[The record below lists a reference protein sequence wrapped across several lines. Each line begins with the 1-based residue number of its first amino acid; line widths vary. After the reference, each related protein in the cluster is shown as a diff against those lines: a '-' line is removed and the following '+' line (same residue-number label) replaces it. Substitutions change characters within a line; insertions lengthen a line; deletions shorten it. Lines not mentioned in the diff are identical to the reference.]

1 MVIPCYRCPHQW
13 PRLLSAVSPPD
24 PPSCRHVPCSLVF
37 TATASTCDSGTRL
50 LHDCSADRMKSFV
63 LRLLHRSWHNRIQ
76 ILSDLHLEIGQQYAS
91 FTFPV
96 SAPYLLLAGDIGR
109 LADYENYLTFL
120 RAQTSRFE
128 TVFLVLGNHEFYGLN
143 YNDALDTAQ
152 RLADE
157 PVLDQRLVLLNRTR
171 WDSPRSKLSILG
183 CTLWSLIPEEKTSI
197 VQSRVRDF
205 KKIRDWTP
213 DKHNSV
219 HAREAAWLR
228 KEVANLTAAATQQTR
243 NLLIATH
250 HAPCLDGTSQPEH
263 AHNLWSSAFATEMLA
278 SGDWSPV
285 KTWVFGHTHYS
296 TDFVRN
302 DIRIVA
308 NQRGYVMPL
317 PNRYPSNG
325 SASNY
330 FDAGKVVT
338 N

>member
-1 MVIPCYRCPHQW
+1 MKGCYFLREYCS
-13 PRLLSAVSPPD
+13 RLLRAS
-24 PPSCRHVPCSLVF
+24 SCAFDGIP
-37 TATASTCDSGTRL
+37 G
-50 LHDCSADRMKSFV
+50 M
-63 LRLLHRSWHNRIQ
+63 

-91 FTFPV
+91 FTFPHSV
-96 SAPYLLLAGDIGR
+96 S
-109 LADYENYLTFL
+109 
-120 RAQTSRFE
+120 QT
-128 TVFLVLGNHEFYGLN
+128 
-143 YNDALDTAQ
+143 
-152 RLADE
+152 
-157 PVLDQRLVLLNRTR
+157 NRPA
-171 WDSPRSKLSILG
+171 SCNPG
-183 CTLWSLIPEEKTSI
+183 
-197 VQSRVRDF
+197 
-205 KKIRDWTP
+205 
-213 DKHNSV
+213 V